1 MVEKLALMPTITNL
15 INFLSCQVIRP
26 NLSDNYNFL
35 SQQQTISH
43 IVLPNIE
50 LLWQGWKLY
59 GQAHL
64 TSVEI
69 TKVGSLR
76 GSFNKTS
83 PGGLRDAILH

>member
-35 SQQQTISH
+35 SQQQTVSH
-43 IVLPNIE
+43 IVLFSIE
-50 LLWQGWKLY
+50 LLRQGWKLY

-69 TKVGSLR
+69 TKVHQITLLR
-76 GSFNKTS
+76 SEWNKV
-83 PGGLRDAILH
+83 RR